1 MKVPS
6 NHGPGHRTERPRCA
20 CLLVVVASL
29 LASVRPCVATPLL
42 EKATLFEEKTNDFVL
57 YRIPGVVVTARG
69 TVLAYCEARKFTVAD
84 RGEIEIHL
92 RRSTDNGHTWSPPT
106 QVAHMGPRLPRNPH
120 LPKGKKKKDMGGPDE
135 QTVNN
140 PVAIADRNGDVHFV
154 YCVEYMRCF
163 YMCSRDDGLTWS
175 RPVEITAAFE
185 AFRPECDWQALATG
199 PGHGIQLCSG
209 RLVVPAWIATYAD
222 HAPLKKASAVILS
235 DNGGATWQAGD
246 IAIPGGGECQA
257 VELDNGRVILSAR
270 NSAPQDRRAVA
281 FSSDGATGW
290 SATVFVPEL
299 LEPGCMAGLVSHP
312 GTARVPSPLLLFS
325 NPHTTDRAHRDRRNL
340 TVQLSRDHGRTW
352 PVSRLLQPGPSAYS
366 DLAVLPD
373 GTILCFYESGRP
385 GSDRPNRPWQ
395 YACLTMA
402 RFDLV
407 WLVNRQNTSN

>member
-106 QVAHMGPRLPRNPH
+106 QVAHMGPRLTRNPH